1 MATVHVELQE
11 GWTGEQV
18 EMWVNGSRW
27 YSGRPSTRLQT
38 GYADGVVVNVSTAL
52 VRLDVRLPEVS
63 IEASRSM
70 PIRAEHWIGVSRLN
84 DTVLVVDQSSPFGYA

>member
-1 MATVHVELQE
+1 MAVVHVELQE

-27 YSGRPSTRLQT
+27 YSGRPSTRLQI
-38 GYADGVVVNVSTAL
+38 GYADAVVVNVSTGL
-52 VRLDVRLPEVS
+52 VRLEVRLPEVS

-70 PIRAEHWIGVSRLN
+70 PIGNEHWIGVSRLN
-84 DTVLVVDQSSPFGYA
+84 GTVLIVDQAAPFGYA